1 MAISTMLEGGSEPF
15 PVLQADSRL
24 IPVNRK
30 EDILER
36 VAEATE
42 VRVTLLTIST
52 RRPSRGRKRL
62 IGAIEYERSLSPKR
76 GSRPLD
82 LYHHLEEE
90 TGKQPG

>member
-30 EDILER
+30 ENILER

-42 VRVTLLTIST
+42 VRVMPLTVPT
-52 RRPSRGRKRL
+52 RRPR
-62 IGAIEYERSLSPKR
+62 
-76 GSRPLD
+76 
-82 LYHHLEEE
+82 
-90 TGKQPG
+90 TGWGCL